1 MPFKDENLFGEM
13 YHQVTLSLW
22 EHQSVPTQIYMGNP
36 AIHVGYVVCTI
47 MHTAITDEI
56 SSKYDF
62 IASVSEVHIIYNNF
76 QQSDY
81 LSLTLALLKILYFSG
96 A

>member
-1 MPFKDENLFGEM
+1 MPFKDENMFGEM
-13 YHQVTLSLW
+13 YQVTLSLW
-22 EHQSVPTQIYMGNP
+22 EHRSVLIQIYMGKS

-62 IASVSEVHIIYNNF
+62 IASVFEVHIIYNNF
-76 QQSDY
+76 HRSDYY
-81 LSLTLALLKILYFSG
+81 LSLTLALLKILDFSG